1 MINTRKIKIFI
12 LSVTMLV
19 LCCRPVQAEI
29 FNRVVAI
36 VDDDIIT
43 LYELN
48 KKIKDLT
55 GLTPNELRLRDEKA
69 FIATRRKILERLI
82 DDKITQTKVLELGI
96 EVDQKQ
102 VDESIERIKR
112 ENRWTQ
118 EDLMAKLKQ
127 EGLSM
132 EEYREEMKK
141 ELERIQLIN
150 MEVRSKIVIREET
163 LKAYYQ
169 ENKEQ
174 FTGDEKVG
182 LSSIF
187 LIRKN
192 SEDEQET
199 RELKQKGKEIL
210 KRLRAGEDF
219 GALARQY
226 SQGPG
231 RDEGGNLG
239 SFALS
244 QVEPQLRKIIAALPE
259 GGFSDLIFR
268 PNGVQ
273 IIKVTNKEG
282 GQEKS
287 FEEMKD
293 AIYSILYR
301 KEINKRYDSWI
312 KDLRESAYTKITF

>member
-1 MINTRKIKIFI
+1 
-12 LSVTMLV
+12 
-19 LCCRPVQAEI
+19 
-29 FNRVVAI
+29 
-36 VDDDIIT
+36 
-43 LYELN
+43 LN

-69 FIATRRKILERLI
+69 FIATRRQILERLI
-82 DDKITQTKVLELGI
+82 DDKITQAKVLELGI

-118 EDLMAKLKQ
+118 EDLMAKLEQ
-127 EGLSM
+127 EGLSL
-132 EEYREEMKK
+132 EKYREEMKI

-163 LKAYYQ
+163 LRAYYE

-174 FTGDEKVG
+174 FIGEEKAG
-182 LSSIF
+182 LASIF

-192 SEDEQET
+192 SDDGEET
-199 RELKQKGKEIL
+199 RELRQKGNEIL

-219 GALARQY
+219 GTLARIY

-231 RDEGGNLG
+231 SEDGGNLG
-239 SFALS
+239 IFELS
-244 QVEPQLRKIIAALPE
+244 QLDPQLRKVIAALPE
-259 GGFSDLIFR
+259 GGFSDLVFR

-273 IIKVTNKEG
+273 IIKVTTKEG
-282 GQEKS
+282 GQGKS

-293 AIYSILYR
+293 AIYRILYR
-301 KEINKRYDSWI
+301 EEINKRYATWI
-312 KDLRESAYTKITF
+312 KELRESAYTKIVF

>member
-1 MINTRKIKIFI
+1 MSDTRKMKIFI
-12 LSVTMLV
+12 LSVAMLV
-19 LCCRPVQAEI
+19 LCCQHVQAEV

-55 GLTPNELRLRDEKA
+55 GLTPNDLRLRDEKT

-82 DDKITQTKVLELGI
+82 DDKITQAKVLELGI
-96 EVDQKQ
+96 EVNQKQ

-118 EDLMAKLKQ
+118 EDLTAKLKQ
-127 EGLSM
+127 EGLSL
-132 EEYREEMKK
+132 EGYREQMKR

-182 LSSIF
+182 LASIF

-192 SEDEQET
+192 SEDEEET

-219 GALARQY
+219 GALARKY

-231 RDEGGNLG
+231 SDEGGNLG

-244 QVEPQLRKIIAALPE
+244 QLDPQLRKIIAALPE

-273 IIKVTNKEG
+273 IIKVINKQG
-282 GQEKS
+282 GKGKS

-301 KEINKRYDSWI
+301 EEINKRYASWI
-312 KDLRESAYTKITF
+312 KELRESAYTKIVF